1 MLHFRLAGPKSC
13 AIFTMIAAHHATTL
27 WRYRDL
33 LRSLVA
39 RDLRVKYKGSS
50 LGFVWSLL
58 HPLVMIAVYTIAFKF
73 IVKIPIEN
81 FPVFLLS
88 GLLPWIFTSS
98 ALSAATGTIA
108 DNGSLVRKVAFPRAI
123 LPLGAVASQFVQF
136 ALTYGTVLL
145 AFAVTGVSRSPAA
158 LVVIPLA
165 VLQLAFT
172 AGLGLMLATAYV
184 YFRDTRHLFEVFLQ
198 VWFWLT
204 PIVYSL
210 TLVPAE
216 YQRWFLLNPMTLFVT
231 TYQRALLEQ
240 TLPGAAVIVTLVALA
255 TASLATGLTIFV
267 RFERRFAE
275 LV

>member
-1 MLHFRLAGPKSC
+1 
-13 AIFTMIAAHHATTL
+13 MIASSRPVTV

-58 HPLVMIAVYTIAFKF
+58 HPLVMLVVYTIAFRY
-73 IVKIPIEN
+73 IIRIPIDN

-88 GLLPWIFTSS
+88 GLLPWTFTSS

-108 DNGSLVRKVAFPRAI
+108 DNGSLVRKVAFPRAV
-123 LPLGAVASQFVQF
+123 LPLGAVASQFAQF
-136 ALTYGTVLL
+136 ALTYGTVLVV
-145 AFAVTGVSRSPAA
+145 FAIVGAARSPAA
-158 LVVIPLA
+158 VVVIPVAL
-165 VLQLAFT
+165 LQLAFT
-172 AGLGLMLATAYV
+172 AGLGLLLATAYV
-184 YFRDTRHLFEVFLQ
+184 YFRDTRHLFDVFLQ

-210 TLVPAE
+210 TLVPSQ
-216 YQRWFLLNPMTLFVT
+216 YRGWFLLNPMTLFVT
-231 TYQRALLEQ
+231 SYQRALLEQ
-240 TLPGAAVIVTLVALA
+240 AVPDGVVILTLVAI
-255 TASLATGLTIFV
+255 TAVTLGAGLIVFT
-267 RFERRFAE
+267 RFEPRFAE

>member
-1 MLHFRLAGPKSC
+1 MRYSSTLP
-13 AIFTMIAAHHATTL
+13 TAHAVAL

-50 LGFVWSLL
+50 LGFAWSLL
-58 HPLVMIAVYTIAFKF
+58 HPLVMMAVYTIAFRH

-88 GLLPWIFTSS
+88 GLLPWMFTSS
-98 ALSAATGTIA
+98 ALSAATGAIA
-108 DNGSLVRKVAFPRAI
+108 DNGSLVRKVAFPRAV

-136 ALTYGTVLL
+136 ALAYSVVLVIV
-145 AFAVTGVSRSPAA
+145 AIGGVGRSAAVMS
-158 LVVIPLA
+158 VVPLA
-165 VLQLAFT
+165 LLQLAFT
-172 AGLGLMLATAYV
+172 AGLALMLSTAYV
-184 YFRDTRHLFEVFLQ
+184 YFRDTRHLLEVFLQ

-210 TLVPAE
+210 TLVPAQ
-216 YQRWFLLNPMTLFVT
+216 YRAWFLLNPMALFAT
-231 TYQRALLEQ
+231 AYQGAVLSDELPALGVLM
-240 TLPGAAVIVTLVALA
+240 ALA
-255 TASLATGLTIFV
+255 AIAVVSLAAGVAVFV
-267 RFERRFAE
+267 RYERRFAE

>member
-1 MLHFRLAGPKSC
+1 
-13 AIFTMIAAHHATTL
+13 MIAAHHATTL

-58 HPLVMIAVYTIAFKF
+58 HPLVMMAVYTIALRF
-73 IVKIPIEN
+73 IVRIPIEN
-81 FPVFLLS
+81 YPVFLLS
-88 GLLPWIFTSS
+88 GLLPWMFTSS
-98 ALSAATGTIA
+98 ALSGATGTIA
-108 DNGSLVRKVAFPRAI
+108 DNGSLVRKVAFPRAV
-123 LPLGAVASQFVQF
+123 LPLGAIASQFVQF
-136 ALTYGTVLL
+136 VLAYGTVLL
-145 AFAVTGVSRSPAA
+145 VFAAAGLSRSPA
-158 LVVIPLA
+158 LVTVIPIAL
-165 VLQLAFT
+165 LQLAFT

-184 YFRDTRHLFEVFLQ
+184 YFRDTRHLFDVFLQ

-210 TLVPAE
+210 SLVPAE
-216 YQRWFLLNPMTLFVT
+216 YQRWFLLNPMALFVT
-231 TYQRALLEQ
+231 AYRSAVLSQ
-240 TLPGAAVIVTLVALA
+240 TFPDARLVAVLA
-255 TASLATGLTIFV
+255 AIAVTSLAAGLTVFV